1 MVSAAGAGA
10 SHADVHIQD
19 EPLDVALPVVLD
31 TRSPGLPGGTGPVTV
46 LISDGC
52 AGPPWPR
59 RERPIPTSA
68 VPVQDRQGPGSSP
81 FR

>member
-1 MVSAAGAGA
+1 MAGAAA
-10 SHADVHIQD
+10 SHTHVHIQD
-19 EPLDVALPVVLD
+19 ELLDVPLPLVLEHEIAWVAG
-31 TRSPGLPGGTGPVTV
+31 RTGPVTV
-46 LISDGC
+46 LISVGWV
-52 AGPPWPR
+52 GPPWPR